1 MPKGIEIRD
10 GKIRIWFMWNGMRC
24 REVLP
29 VAHTPANLRYA
40 ERLRSEIII
49 KIRLGVFRYAEY
61 FPNSP
66 RCSADKSTPI
76 TFGEYAQRY
85 LKLRT
90 DLARSTLKSYR
101 AALNSFW
108 LPALGKMVLNEIVFS
123 DVSSALSGKTW
134 KSSKTRNNYL
144 ILLRRVLDAAFVDG
158 IISRNPA
165 DRVRNAK
172 VQHPE
177 PDPLLL
183 QEVEIVL
190 AKMHERYHE
199 HVINYFEFAI
209 FSGLRT
215 SELIALEWGD
225 VDFRRNQVCVRKAF
239 VEGEVKNTKTNR
251 IRHVDLNSRAKAA
264 LMRQKHLTFLAGGHV
279 FLNPVTNAPW
289 ADDYRQRINYWH
301 PTLKAL
307 GLRARDAYQ
316 TRHTYATLLLM
327 SGANPA
333 YVAQQLGHTTMKITL
348 ERYARWLPRADN
360 GAEIAKFEA
369 RLSSE
374 NVPKVSRKNKAG

>member
-1 MPKGIEIRD
+1 MPKGVEIRD
-10 GKIRIWFMWNGMRC
+10 GKIRLWFMWNKERC
-24 REVLP
+24 REILP
-29 VAHTPANLRYA
+29 LAPTSANLRHA
-40 ERLRSEIII
+40 ERQRKEIVD
-49 KIRLGVFRYAEY
+49 KIRLGSFRYSEY
-61 FPNSP
+61 FPDSP
-66 RCSADKSTPI
+66 RCGADKFVPV
-76 TFGEYAQRY
+76 TFRDYAHRY
-85 LKLRT
+85 LNLRT
-90 DLARSTLKSYR
+90 DLAKSTLKSYR

-108 LPALGKMVLNEIVFS
+108 LPALGKMVLAEIVFT
-123 DVSSALSGKTW
+123 DVSTALAGRTW
-134 KSSKTRNNYL
+134 KSNKTRNNYL
-144 ILLRRVLDAAFVDG
+144 IVLRRVLDAAFVDG
-158 IISRNPA
+158 IIDRNPA

-172 VQHPE
+172 VQQQE

-183 QEVEIVL
+183 EEVELIL
-190 AKMHERYHE
+190 GMMRDRYHE
-199 HVINYFEFAI
+199 HVVNYFEFAV

-225 VDFRRNQVCVRKAF
+225 VDFRRNQVFVRRAF
-239 VEGEVKNTKTNR
+239 VEGEVKTTKTSR

-264 LMRQKHLTFLAGGHV
+264 LMRQKHLTFLVGGHV
-279 FLNPVTNAPW
+279 FLNPVTGAPW

>member
-1 MPKGIEIRD
+1 MPKGIEVRD

-29 VAHTPANLRYA
+29 VPHTPANLRYA
-40 ERLRSEIII
+40 ERLRREIVD
-49 KIRLGVFRYAEY
+49 KIRLRVFRYADY
-61 FPNSP
+61 FPDSP
-66 RCSADKSTPI
+66 RCGADKSAPV
-76 TFGEYAQRY
+76 TFGDYARRY
-85 LKLRT
+85 LSLRT
-90 DLARSTLKSYR
+90 DLAKSTLKSYH
-101 AALNSFW
+101 AALNSIW
-108 LPALGKMVLNEIVFS
+108 LPALGKMALKEIVFT
-123 DVSSALSGKTW
+123 DVSSALAGRTW
-134 KSSKTRNNYL
+134 KSNKTRNNY
-144 ILLRRVLDAAFVDG
+144 IIVLRKVLDAAFADG
-158 IISRNPA
+158 IIKMSPA
-165 DRVRNAK
+165 DRVRNVK
-172 VQHPE
+172 VQQKE
-177 PDPLLL
+177 SDPLLL
-183 QEVEIVL
+183 EEVELIL
-190 AKMHERYHE
+190 AMMRERYHD
-199 HVINYFEFAI
+199 HVVNYFEFAI
-209 FSGLRT
+209 FGGLRT

-225 VDFRRNQVCVRKAF
+225 VDFRRNEVCVRKAF
-239 VEGEVKNTKTNR
+239 VEGEVKTTKTNR
-251 IRHVDLNSRAKAA
+251 IRYVDLNSRSKAT
-264 LMRQKHLTFLAGGHV
+264 LIRQKHLTFLAGGHV
-279 FLNPVTNAPW
+279 FLNPVTGAPW

-348 ERYARWLPRADN
+348 ERYARWMPRADN

>member
-1 MPKGIEIRD
+1 MAKGVEVRE
-10 GKIRIWFMWNGMRC
+10 GKIRIWFMWKGVRC

-29 VAHTPANLRYA
+29 VPNSPVNLRYA
-40 ERLRSEIII
+40 ERLRRDIVD
-49 KIRLGVFRYAEY
+49 KIRLGAFRYAEY

-66 RCSADKSTPI
+66 RCGADKSAPV

-90 DLARSTLKSYR
+90 DLAKSTLKSYR

-108 LPALGKMVLNEIVFS
+108 LPALGKMVLTKIVFT
-123 DVSSALSGKTW
+123 DVSTALAGTAW
-134 KSSKTRNNYL
+134 KSNKTRNNYL
-144 ILLRRVLDAAFVDG
+144 IVLRRVLDAAFVDG
-158 IISRNPA
+158 IIDRNPA

-172 VQHPE
+172 VQQQE

-183 QEVEIVL
+183 EEVELIL
-190 AKMHERYHE
+190 GMMRERYHE
-199 HVINYFEFAI
+199 HVVNYFEFAV

-225 VDFRRNQVCVRKAF
+225 VDFRRNQVFVRRAF
-239 VEGEVKNTKTNR
+239 VEGEVKTTKTSR

-264 LMRQKHLTFLAGGHV
+264 LMRQKHLTFLVGGHV
-279 FLNPVTNAPW
+279 FLNPVTGAPW

-348 ERYARWLPRADN
+348 ERYARWMPRADD

-369 RLSSE
+369 RLSLE